1 MKMKRIILSLLFL
14 LCLVSNAMAAEP
26 TDSLMGLT
34 GGVFDSFTGAPVKA
48 KVYLLREDS
57 TIVKVKQA
65 SQKKD
70 VLVDTLEVIQDE
82 NWQTKR
88 QMTRYYGFMPRQ
100 KGNYILKAE
109 HEDYETLYVPFTV
122 NKIRATY
129 IEGPDLKMRRVL
141 RKSLDEVVVKA
152 TKVQMVY
159 RGDTIVY
166 DATAFV
172 LPEGSML
179 DGLIRQL
186 PGAELSSDGEITING
201 KHVDNLTLNGK
212 DFFKGD
218 NKVMLENLPYFTVKE
233 LKAYDKADEESV
245 ALGLPEEQQKKVF
258 TLDVVLKKEYQ
269 RGYIVNS
276 EVGAGTENRWM
287 AKLFG
292 LMYGERYRLATF
304 GNANNVNEEREPGEN
319 GDWNP
324 SKTSRGLITTRKAG
338 LHHEVSDKFDKW
350 SNKLEAKASWQET
363 TNEQYHRSE
372 QYRTEG
378 NIYSAGF
385 NSNKSKNN
393 DFNISNMFRLNKPYV
408 IRTDV
413 DLRYTTR
420 DNNSASADSTWQTK
434 LMNSS
439 ESLAKSLEKTFHAA
453 SNVYFRNRTPWSYA
467 DYSFML
473 TGAYEKMNPAESF
486 NFGRTNIFSADGD
499 KLDLRN
505 NYGNNASWQYHYG
518 ARASYSHDFRKAQFY
533 PSLYFT
539 YSQDMQH
546 SDNLNYRLDSLGGRY
561 ATDPFILPSTY
572 DSLAVATDI
581 NNSYQFNTLSRKY
594 TTELM
599 FTKNFT
605 KKTTNA
611 NGEINVRD
619 MGFLSVSLPL
629 EISNE
634 RIDLWRPTKTNM
646 HVVQQTAN
654 RTLRTFNPFIY
665 FRWKTKRT
673 KWEANMQRY
682 EYANSLTNLVDMSNT
697 SSPLYFTF
705 NNPSLKNTCQYNAN
719 LRLDVK
725 CDSIPLTYWG
735 KLEYVYNTDYVGYR
749 RWYNSKTGG
758 YVSMTDNVDGNWNGK
773 ASAGANWQFDKQK
786 RWRLTMDGSL
796 QYVRSVDFALQTVEF
811 NGTPTLEQLHAL
823 APSPELSTVNSLN
836 TNLRLMLN
844 YKYKLF
850 TAGLLGR
857 VDGRHSRSNREDY
870 QDLDAYE
877 YKYGAN
883 CTYTTPK
890 SLGSFTIAT
899 DYNIFVRRGYQSA
912 EINTTTNA
920 WNASISKSFLKGSL
934 VTKLSAY
941 DILHQVSNIGY
952 SVNAQGY
959 TERRYNSI
967 PRYVMFSLAYRFTK
981 KPKK

>member
-1 MKMKRIILSLLFL
+1 MKRITLSLLFQ
-14 LCLVSNAMAAEP
+14 LCILGNAMAAEQ

-34 GGVFDSFTGAPVKA
+34 GGVFDSFTGAPIEA
-48 KVYLLREDS
+48 KVCLLHEDS
-57 TIVKVKQA
+57 TIVKQP
-65 SQKKD
+65 SRKKD
-70 VLVDTLEVIQDE
+70 APVDTLEVMRRED
-82 NWQTKR
+82 WQTKR
-88 QMTRYYGFMPRQ
+88 QMTRYYGSMPKL

-122 NKIRATY
+122 NKVRATY
-129 IEGPDLKMRRVL
+129 IEGPDLKMKRVIH
-141 RKSLDEVVVKA
+141 KTAELDEVVVKA
-152 TKVQMVY
+152 TKIQMVY
-159 RGDTIVY
+159 RGDTLVY

-245 ALGLPEEQQKKVF
+245 ALGLPVEQQKKVF

-276 EVGAGTENRWM
+276 EVGVGTEDRWM
-287 AKLFG
+287 AKIFG
-292 LMYGERYRLATF
+292 LMYGERYHLATF
-304 GNANNVNEEREPGEN
+304 GNANNVNEERSPGKD
-319 GDWNP
+319 GDWDP
-324 SKTSRGLITTRKAG
+324 RKTNRGLITTRQAG
-338 LHHEVSDKFDKW
+338 MHHDVSDKFGKW
-350 SNKLEAKASWQET
+350 SNTLDAKASWQDT
-363 TNEQYHRSE
+363 NNEQIYRSE
-372 QYRTEG
+372 QYRTNG
-378 NIYSAGF
+378 NIFSAGF

-393 DFNISNMFRLNKPYV
+393 NFSISDMFRLNKPYV
-408 IRTDV
+408 LRTDV
-413 DLRYTTR
+413 ELEYTTR
-420 DNNSASADSTWQTK
+420 ENNSASADSTWQTI
-434 LMNSS
+434 LMNSN
-439 ESLAKSLEKTFHAA
+439 ESLAKLLEKTFHAA
-453 SNVYFRNRTPWSYA
+453 SNVYFRNRTPWDNA
-467 DYSFML
+467 DYSFMM
-473 TGAYEKMNPAESF
+473 TGAYEKKNPAESF

-518 ARASYSHDFRKAQFY
+518 ARASYSHEFHKAHFY
-533 PSLYFT
+533 PTLYFS
-539 YSQDMQH
+539 YAQDMQH
-546 SDNLNYRLDSLGGRY
+546 SDNLSYRLDSLGGRY

-572 DSLAVATDI
+572 DSLAIATDI

-594 TTELM
+594 TTELS
-599 FTKNFT
+599 FSKNIV
-605 KKTTNA
+605 KKTANA
-611 NGEINVRD
+611 NGETNVRD
-619 MGFLSVSLPL
+619 MGYLHVSLPL

-634 RIDLWRPTKTNM
+634 RIDFWRPTKTDM
-646 HVVQQTAN
+646 HINQQTAK
-654 RTLRTFNPFIY
+654 RTLRTFNPMLY
-665 FRWKTKRT
+665 FNWRTKRT
-673 KWEANMQRY
+673 KWDVNMRRY
-682 EYANSLTNLVDMSNT
+682 EYASSLSNLVDMSNT

-705 NNPSLKNTCQYNAN
+705 NNPSIKKTCQYNAN
-719 LRLDVK
+719 VRLDVK
-725 CDSIPLTYWG
+725 CDSIPLTYWV
-735 KLEYVYNTDYVGYR
+735 KLDYVYNTDYVGYR

-773 ASAGANWQFDKQK
+773 ASGGLNWQFDKQK
-786 RWRLTMDGSL
+786 RWRLTIDGSM

-811 NGTPTLEQLHAL
+811 DGTPTLEQLHAL
-823 APSPELSTVNSLN
+823 TPSPELSTVNSLN

-877 YKYGAN
+877 YKYGMN

-890 SLGSFTIAT
+890 AFGSFTIAT
-899 DYNIFVRRGYQSA
+899 DYNIFVRRGYQSS
-912 EINTTTNA
+912 EINNTTNA
-920 WNASISKSFLKGSL
+920 WNASISKAFLKGSF
-934 VTKLSAY
+934 VAKLSAY

-967 PRYVMFSLAYRFTK
+967 PRYVMFSMAYRFTK

>member
-1 MKMKRIILSLLFL
+1 
-14 LCLVSNAMAAEP
+14 
-26 TDSLMGLT
+26 MGLT

-82 NWQTKR
+82 DWQTKR
-88 QMTRYYGFMPRQ
+88 QMTHYYCFMPRL

-109 HEDYETLYVPFTV
+109 HENYETLYVPFTV

-129 IEGPDLKMRRVL
+129 IEGPDLKMKRVFH
-141 RKSLDEVVVKA
+141 KSLDEVVVKA

-245 ALGLPEEQQKKVF
+245 ALGLPVEQQKKTF

-269 RGYIVNS
+269 RGYIANA
-276 EVGAGTENRWM
+276 EVGVGTEDRWM

-292 LMYGERYRLATF
+292 LEYGERFRLATF
-304 GNANNVNEEREPGEN
+304 GNANNVNEERAPGEN

-324 SKTSRGLITTRKAG
+324 SKTSRGLITTRQAG

-350 SNKLEAKASWQET
+350 SNKLDAKASWQET
-363 TNEQYHRSE
+363 NNEQTYRSE
-372 QYRTEG
+372 LYRTEG
-378 NIYSAGF
+378 NIHSAGF

-393 DFNISNMFRLNKPYV
+393 DFSINDMFRLNKPFV
-408 IRTDV
+408 FRTDV

-434 LMNSS
+434 MMNNS

-453 SNVYFRNRTPWSYA
+453 SNVYFRNRTPWSNA
-467 DYSFML
+467 DYSLML
-473 TGAYEKMNPAESF
+473 TGAYERSNPAESF
-486 NFGRTNIFSADGD
+486 NFGRTNIFSTDGG

-505 NYGNNASWQYHYG
+505 RFGNNASWQYHYR

-599 FTKNFT
+599 FSKNFM
-605 KKTTNA
+605 KETTNA
-611 NGEINVRD
+611 NGEKIMQR
-619 MGFLSVSLPL
+619 MGYLHVALPL
-629 EISNE
+629 EITNE
-634 RIDLWRPTKTNM
+634 RIDLWRPTNYTERLRNLRPTS
-646 HVVQQTAN
+646 QTAN
-654 RTLRTFNPFIY
+654 RTLRTFNPDIY
-665 FRWKTKRT
+665 FDWETKRM
-673 KWEANMQRY
+673 KWNFQLRRY
-682 EYANSLTNLVDMSNT
+682 EYASSLTNLVDMSNT
-697 SSPLYFTF
+697 SNPLYFTF

-719 LRLDVK
+719 VRLDVK
-725 CDSIPLTYWG
+725 CDSIPLTYWAR
-735 KLEYVYNTDYVGYR
+735 LDYVYNTDYQGYR

-758 YVSMTDNVDGNWNGK
+758 YVSMTDNVSGNWNTK
-773 ASAGANWQFDKQK
+773 ASGGLNWQFDKQK
-786 RWRLTMDGSL
+786 RWRVTMDGSL

-811 NGTPTLEQLHAL
+811 DGTPTLEQLHAL
-823 APSPELSTVNSLN
+823 TPSSELSTVNSLN

-857 VDGRHSRSNREDY
+857 IDGRHSRSNREDY

-877 YKYGAN
+877 YKYGVN

-890 SLGSFTIAT
+890 SLGSFTLAT
-899 DYNIFVRRGYQSA
+899 DYNIFVRRGYQSS

-967 PRYVMFSLAYRFTK
+967 PRYVMFSLAYRLTK